1 MISFACTSNLK
12 DNLKLKKKKK
22 KPPYLVLI
30 KEDSQNKETVQTAE
44 QLMAQVQKKCG
55 VPSHHLGN
63 TMRAAGSLCR
73 SYALH

>member
-12 DNLKLKKKKK
+12 DNLKLKKKKT
-22 KPPYLVLI
+22 PYLVLI
-30 KEDSQNKETVQTAE
+30 KEDSQNKETGQTAE
-44 QLMAQVQKKCG
+44 QLMAQVQKRCG